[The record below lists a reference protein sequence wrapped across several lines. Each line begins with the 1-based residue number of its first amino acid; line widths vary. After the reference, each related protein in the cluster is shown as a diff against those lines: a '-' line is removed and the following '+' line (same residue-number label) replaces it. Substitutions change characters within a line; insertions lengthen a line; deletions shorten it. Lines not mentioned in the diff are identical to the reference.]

1 MGALTTMAVPLPAI
15 AQQADGVEMLLE
27 NRAVKAAL
35 ESARTSETQTIAD
48 QIRFCEVP
56 APPFKEAARAEEL
69 ERVFKQIG
77 LRNVRIDGA
86 GNVLGDRP
94 GAAPRPR
101 LVIAA
106 HLDTVFP
113 EETNVKVSRVGAQL
127 RGPGIGDNCR
137 GLAVLVATARAL
149 ERGPGANAGDDHL
162 RRQRW

>member
-1 MGALTTMAVPLPAI
+1 
-15 AQQADGVEMLLE
+15 MLLE

-35 ESARTSETQTIAD
+35 ESARASETETIAD

-56 APPFKEAARAEEL
+56 APPFKEAARAEVL
-69 ERVFKQIG
+69 ERVFKQSG

-94 GAAPRPR
+94 GAALRPR

-113 EETNVKVSRVGAQL
+113 EETNVKVSREGRTTRAGNRRQLPRPGRARRDCAGA
-127 RGPGIGDNCR
+127 G
-137 GLAVLVATARAL
+137 A
-149 ERGPGANAGDDHL
+149 GPGADAGDDHL